1 MILLR
6 LVPTWLWWLLAALA
20 VVGIQQARVAG
31 LHGDVA
37 RAKADLSDYRLEVA
51 ERDLRAAASARIE
64 EQRRQQA
71 VDEVEKNAKG
81 KLDEARADADRAGDA
96 LQRLQQRY
104 EDADRRSRACG
115 NAITAQLGE
124 AAEDAA
130 RVRADVLSRVGEA
143 ARLYAA
149 EADRRGVAGKA
160 CEAAY
165 EAVRG

>member
-1 MILLR
+1 M
-6 LVPTWLWWLLAALA
+6 
-20 VVGIQQARVAG
+20 
-31 LHGDVA
+31 
-37 RAKADLSDYRLEVA
+37 
-51 ERDLRAAASARIE
+51 
-64 EQRRQQA
+64 
-71 VDEVEKNAKG
+71 DEVEKNAKG